1 MKNVFKH
8 TKKGILIVAM
18 MSSIVGFTDEAKLL
32 ITKKSK
38 NTALVLNNVKQGHL
52 ISIKD
57 KDGIIL
63 YKEAVQVNGLY
74 KKGFD
79 LASLPNGN
87 YFFEIDKDL
96 EINTIPFKVEANK
109 VLFSKKEE
117 STFYKPY
124 INLKDDVVYV
134 TKLSL
139 KDEAIKV
146 HIYLEQGNNFELVH
160 TERANNVMTFEKA
173 FKLEKGNYKIVIN
186 SNNKEYT
193 KFVNN

>member
-1 MKNVFKH
+1 MKNVIKH
-8 TKKGILIVAM
+8 TKKGILIVAI
-18 MSSIVGFTDEAKLL
+18 MSSIIGFSDEAKIL
-32 ITKKSK
+32 IAKESKK
-38 NTALVLNNVKQGHL
+38 TALVLDNVKQGHL

-57 KDGIIL
+57 NNGITL
-63 YKEAVQVNGLY
+63 YKESIESNGLY

-79 LASLPNGN
+79 LASLPKGI

-96 EINTIPFKVEANK
+96 EVNTIPFKVESSKVIFNK
-109 VLFSKKEE
+109 KDE

-146 HIYLEQGNNFELVH
+146 SIYLEQGNNYELVH
-160 TERANNVMTFEKA
+160 TEGVEAVMTYEKA
-173 FKLEKGNYKIVIN
+173 FKIKKGNYKIVIN
-186 SNNKEYT
+186 SNSKEYT